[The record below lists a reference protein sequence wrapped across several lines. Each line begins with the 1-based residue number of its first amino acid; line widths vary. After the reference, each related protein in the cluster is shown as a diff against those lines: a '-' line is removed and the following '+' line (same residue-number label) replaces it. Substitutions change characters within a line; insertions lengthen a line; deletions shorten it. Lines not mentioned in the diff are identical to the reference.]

1 MEHIKKIIKEE
12 VPKLTELEMS
22 LFKDSIENMFNNLI
36 ENISKKHEKIEGNIK
51 NSFESMDNSFNFYS
65 TIVNVNEINYYD
77 GILFPLIEE
86 KDISYLDD
94 ILKSM

>member
-22 LFKDSIENMFNNLI
+22 LFKNSIENMFNNLI
-36 ENISKKHEKIEGNIK
+36 ESISEKHKKIEDNIK

-65 TIVNVNEINYYD
+65 TIVNTNEIN
-77 GILFPLIEE
+77 
-86 KDISYLDD
+86 
-94 ILKSM
+94 